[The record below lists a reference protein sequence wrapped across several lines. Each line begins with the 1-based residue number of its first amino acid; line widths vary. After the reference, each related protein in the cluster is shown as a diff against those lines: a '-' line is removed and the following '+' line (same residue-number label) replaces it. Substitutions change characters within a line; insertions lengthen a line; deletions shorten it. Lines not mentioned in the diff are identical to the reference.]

1 MFVTKSPIVISF
13 TVEKLEGWPG
23 LQKQVLQDLVIAAT
37 RVGQS
42 AVATRHMTFLLQ
54 VMWEQ
59 LSPTER
65 HESAQQLMSLAA
77 QCEGS
82 PVPLVLD
89 SGLVIPPV
97 NLFCIPTTE

>member
-1 MFVTKSPIVISF
+1 M
-13 TVEKLEGWPG
+13 
-23 LQKQVLQDLVIAAT
+23 IAAT

-54 VMWEQ
+54 VMWDQ
-59 LSPTER
+59 LTVTER
-65 HESAQQLMSLAA
+65 HEFALQLQSLSA

-97 NLFCIPTTE
+97 NLTSVPTTQ